1 MDTQTLRTFVVAAQ
15 CENFR
20 LTARR
25 RFISQATVTQQVQ
38 RLEEELGISLF
49 ERTGR
54 SVQLSPAGR
63 RFLPRAERVLQELL
77 AARTELDA
85 LHGAGDRLD
94 VASSPHIARTLLPQ
108 ALRRLS
114 ARLPGLEWALSV
126 VPSEDVAREV
136 AEGRSGIGFTRQFP
150 RRSGLHVET
159 VAEDP
164 LELVVSHDGRDLEHP
179 LPDFREVLSRG
190 PLFTC
195 DPEATRIAVDEW
207 LQRAAIRPAKTVYT
221 GQVDVARALLLAG
234 FGAAFLP
241 HSAVLPD
248 VRTGRLLSLDLQDA
262 DLPSDA
268 MYAVTPPEPSG
279 AARDLQSIC
288 LHLGGRVMDV

>member
-25 RFISQATVTQQVQ
+25 RFISQSTVTQQVQ
-38 RLEEELGISLF
+38 RLEEELGAHLF

-54 SVQLSPAGR
+54 SVHLSPAGR
-63 RFLPRAERVLQELL
+63 RFLPRAERILEELG
-77 AARTELDA
+77 AAHTELDA
-85 LHGAGDRLD
+85 LRGAGHRLD
-94 VASSPHIARTLLPQ
+94 IASSPHVARTLLPQ
-108 ALRRLS
+108 ALRRLTN
-114 ARLPGLEWALSV
+114 RLPGLEWSLTV

-136 AEGRSGIGFTRQFP
+136 SEGRSGIGFTRQFP
-150 RRSGLHVET
+150 RRSALHVEAL
-159 VAEDP
+159 AEDP
-164 LELVVSHDGRDLEHP
+164 LELVVPHDGRDLEHP
-179 LPDFREVLSRG
+179 LPAFREVLSQG

-207 LQRAAIRPAKTVYT
+207 LKRAAIRPAKTVYT

-241 HSAVLPD
+241 RSAVLPD
-248 VRTGRLLSLDLQDA
+248 VRTGRLLALDLQGA
-262 DLPSDA
+262 DLPRDA
-268 MYAVTPPEPSG
+268 MYAVTSQEPSDS
-279 AARDLQSIC
+279 ARELLSIC
-288 LHLGGRVMDV
+288 LHLSGRVMGD